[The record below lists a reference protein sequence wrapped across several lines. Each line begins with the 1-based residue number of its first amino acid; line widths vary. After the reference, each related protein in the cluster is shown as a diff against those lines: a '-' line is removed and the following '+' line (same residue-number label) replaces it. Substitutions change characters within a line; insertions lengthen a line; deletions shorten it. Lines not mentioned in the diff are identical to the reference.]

1 MITIA
6 KTDCNF
12 EREPLRAPFGF
23 KGGFLTEIWQ
33 SVAGLRSTDGRRG
46 VGIASQSVLWSDE
59 TVFARFSESAGNGLM
74 FQLTAHALRLCV
86 GRSFGRPEE
95 LLDQILPEVLA
106 FGRTITG
113 QAQLRPTF
121 ALNALV
127 AVDNAAWQLYAA
139 ARGTTSLDA
148 LSGQYRTALPCRHPA
163 IAVIP
168 LISYAVAVEQAA
180 EFARAGHPLL
190 KIKIGSDPARDGDR
204 AKMLE
209 WDCARISAIH
219 AAVRDCATPHT
230 ASGRIAYYLDA
241 NGHYDSKDRVRRLLD
256 HCERIGALEH
266 VVLLEEPFAEDFEC
280 DVRDLPVR
288 VAADESAHS
297 VADVAAR
304 IDAGY
309 GAIALKPVAKT
320 LSVSLRMVAAAQAR
334 GVPCFCADLTVTPI
348 LVDWGKIVAA
358 RLDRLPGLS
367 VGVLE
372 TNGAQNY
379 RDWPRLESYH
389 PRAGASWTKSRGG
402 LFALDDE
409 FFARSGGVFEES
421 AHYAA
426 LVPGI
431 SSS

>member
-1 MITIA
+1 MITVT

-33 SVAGLRSTDGRRG
+33 AVAGLRSADGGRG
-46 VGIASQSVLWSDE
+46 TGIASQSVLWSDE
-59 TVFARFSESAGNGLM
+59 TIFARNSESAGNGLM
-74 FQLTAHALRLCV
+74 FQLTAHALRLCA
-86 GRSFGRPEE
+86 GRSFERPEE

-106 FGRTITG
+106 FGRVITG
-113 QAQLRPTF
+113 HPQLRPTF

-139 ARGTTSLDA
+139 GCGASSLDA
-148 LSGQYRTALPCRHPA
+148 LAGSYRAALPCRHRE

-168 LISYAVAVEQAA
+168 LISYAVTVEQAA
-180 EFARAGHPLL
+180 GFARAGHPLL

-209 WDCARISAIH
+209 WDCRRISGIH
-219 AAVRDCATPHT
+219 AAVRDCTTPHT

-241 NGHYDSKDRVRRLLD
+241 NGHYDSKERVQRLLD
-256 HCERIGALEH
+256 HCEKIGALKH
-266 VVLLEEPFAEDFEC
+266 VVLLEEPFPEEFEC

-297 VADVAAR
+297 VADVTAR

-320 LSVSLRMVAAAQAR
+320 LSVSLRMAAAAQVR

-358 RLDRLPGLS
+358 RLDRLPGLKI
-367 VGVLE
+367 GVLE
-372 TNGAQNY
+372 TNGEQNY
-379 RDWPRLESYH
+379 RDWPRLETYH
-389 PRAGASWTKSRGG
+389 PQAGASWTKSKAG
-402 LFALDDE
+402 LFSLDDE
-409 FFARSGGVFEES
+409 FFSTSGGVFQLS
-421 AHYAA
+421 PHYAS

>member
-33 SVAGLRSTDGRRG
+33 SVAGLRSDSGHQG

-59 TVFARFSESAGNGLM
+59 TVFARNSESAGNGLM
-74 FQLTAHALRLCV
+74 FQLTAHALRLCA
-86 GRSFGRPEE
+86 GRSFERPEE

-113 QAQLRPTF
+113 NPHLRPTF

-127 AVDNAAWQLYAA
+127 AVDNAAWQLFAA
-139 ARGTTSLDA
+139 ARGASSLDVLA
-148 LSGQYRTALPCRHPA
+148 ESYHTALPCRHRE

-168 LISYAVAVEQAA
+168 LISYAVTVEQAVA
-180 EFARAGHPLL
+180 FARSGHPLL
-190 KIKIGSDPARDGDR
+190 KIKIGSDPARNGDR

-209 WDCARISAIH
+209 WDCARVSEIH
-219 AAVRDCATPHT
+219 AAVRDTATSHT
-230 ASGRIAYYLDA
+230 TSGHIAYYLDA
-241 NGHYDSKDRVRRLLD
+241 NGHYDSKDRLMRLLD

-266 VVLLEEPFAEDFEC
+266 VVLLEEPFAEEFEC
-280 DVRDLPVR
+280 DVRDAPVR

-320 LSVSLRMVAAAQAR
+320 LSVSLRMAAAAQVR

-358 RLDRLPGLS
+358 RLERLPGLS

-379 RDWPRLESYH
+379 RDWERLESYH
-389 PRAGASWTKSRGG
+389 PRSDAPWTKASRG
-402 LFALDDE
+402 LFSLTDA
-409 FFARSGGVFEES
+409 FFVESGGIFKPS
-421 AHYAA
+421 THYAG
-426 LVPGI
+426 LVPGVL
-431 SSS
+431 S

>member
-33 SVAGLRSTDGRRG
+33 SIAGLRSDTGHHG

-59 TVFARFSESAGNGLM
+59 TVFARNSESAGNGLM
-74 FQLTAHALRLCV
+74 FQLTAHALRLCA
-86 GRSFGRPEE
+86 GRSFERPED

-113 QAQLRPTF
+113 NPQLRPTF

-139 ARGTTSLDA
+139 ARGASSLDTLA
-148 LSGQYRTALPCRHPA
+148 DSYRTALPCRHRE
-163 IAVIP
+163 IALIP
-168 LISYAVAVEQAA
+168 LISYAVTVEQAA
-180 EFARAGHPLL
+180 EFARSGHPLL

-209 WDCARISAIH
+209 WDCARVSAIH
-219 AAVRDCATPHT
+219 AAVRDATTSHT
-230 ASGRIAYYLDA
+230 TSGHIAYYLDA
-241 NGHYDSKDRVRRLLD
+241 NGHYDSKDRLMRLLD
-256 HCERIGALEH
+256 HCDRIGALEH
-266 VVLLEEPFAEDFEC
+266 VVLLEEPFAEEFEC
-280 DVRDLPVR
+280 DVRDVPVR

-297 VADVAAR
+297 VEDVAAR

-320 LSVSLRMVAAAQAR
+320 LSVSLRMAAAAQAR

-348 LVDWGKIVAA
+348 LVDWGKVVAA
-358 RLDRLPGLS
+358 RLERLPGLS

-389 PRAGASWTKSRGG
+389 PRADAPWTKSSHG
-402 LFALDDE
+402 LFSLDDA
-409 FFARSGGVFEES
+409 FFAESGGIFKPS
-421 AHYAA
+421 THYAG

-431 SSS
+431 FS

>member
-23 KGGFLTEIWQ
+23 KGGFLTEVWQ
-33 SVAGLRSTDGRRG
+33 TVAGLRSADGHRG
-46 VGIASQSVLWSDE
+46 VGLASQSVLWSDE
-59 TVFARFSESAGNGLM
+59 TIFACNSESAGNALM
-74 FQLTAHALRLCV
+74 FQLTAHALRLCA
-86 GRSFGRPEE
+86 GRSFERPEE
-95 LLDQILPEVLA
+95 LIDAILPEVLA

-113 QAQLRPTF
+113 HAQLRPTF

-148 LSGQYRTALPCRHPA
+148 FVEPYRAALPRRHRE
-163 IAVIP
+163 IAVVP
-168 LISYAVAVEQAA
+168 LISYAVTVEQAA
-180 EFARAGHPLL
+180 ELARAGHPLL

-219 AAVRDCATPHT
+219 AAVRDCPTPHT

-241 NGHYDSKDRVRRLLD
+241 NGHYDSKDRLRRLLG
-256 HCERIGALEH
+256 HCERIGALDR
-266 VVLLEEPFAEDFEC
+266 VVLLEEPFAEEFEC
-280 DVRDLPVR
+280 DVRDLPVC

-297 VADVAAR
+297 VADVTAR

-320 LSVSLRMVAAAQAR
+320 LSVSLQMAAAAQAR

-348 LVDWGKIVAA
+348 LVDWGKVVAA

-367 VGVLE
+367 IGVLE

-389 PRAGASWTKSRGG
+389 SRAGAGWTQARHGVFS
-402 LFALDDE
+402 LDEE
-409 FFARSGGVFEES
+409 FFACSGGIFEPS
-421 AHYAA
+421 AHYAG

-431 SSS
+431 SPL

>member
-33 SVAGLRSTDGRRG
+33 TIAGLRSVAGHRG
-46 VGIASQSVLWSDE
+46 IGIASQSVLWSDE
-59 TVFARFSESAGNGLM
+59 TIFARYSESAGNGLM
-74 FQLTAHALRLCV
+74 FQLTAHALRLCA
-86 GRSFGRPEE
+86 GRSFERPEE
-95 LLDQILPEVLA
+95 LIDQILPEVLA
-106 FGRTITG
+106 FGRAITG
-113 QAQLRPTF
+113 HAALRPTF

-127 AVDNAAWQLYAA
+127 AVDNAAWQLLAA
-139 ARGTTSLDA
+139 TQGESFDA
-148 LSGQYRTALPCRHPA
+148 LTAPYRAALPGRHRE

-168 LISYAVAVEQAA
+168 LISYAVTVEQAA
-180 EFARAGHPLL
+180 ELARSGHPLL

-219 AAVRDCATPHT
+219 LAVRDCATPHT
-230 ASGRIAYYLDA
+230 ANGHIAYYLDA
-241 NGHYDSKDRVRRLLD
+241 NGHYDSKDRLMRLMD
-256 HCERIGALEH
+256 HCKRIGALER

-280 DVRDLPVR
+280 DVRDVPVR

-320 LSVSLRMVAAAQAR
+320 LSVSLRMAAAAR
-334 GVPCFCADLTVTPI
+334 ARKVPCFCADLTVTPI
-348 LVDWGKIVAA
+348 LVDWGKVVAA
-358 RLDRLPGLS
+358 RLDQLPGLS
-367 VGVLE
+367 IGVLE

-379 RDWPRLESYH
+379 REWPRLESYH
-389 PRAGASWTKSRGG
+389 PRAGASWTQPCSGV
-402 LFALDDE
+402 FALGDD
-409 FFARSGGVFEES
+409 FFSCSGGIFEPS
-421 AHYAA
+421 AHYAG
-426 LVPGI
+426 LVPGV
-431 SSS
+431 SSL